1 MLKESTKLIIS
12 LTSYGLRLKYVSKT
26 IFSILNG
33 SFKDIHI
40 VLTIAKKDKQ
50 FISKDL
56 QILIDTKTIE
66 LLLVDNDLGPH
77 TKYFYT
83 MKKYKNIPIITIDD
97 DGIYDP
103 KLVESLYKKYLEN
116 KNCICARRVHRILFN
131 NKDILNYQ
139 KWIFDYNK
147 EKKPSMQL
155 LATGV
160 GGVLYPPDILEISDK
175 NLEEIN
181 KCFYADDIYLKVLE
195 IRKNIPVIWVENTWL
210 QPKPFSKEIDKQI
223 KEKGLWRINTLKNR
237 NDDYIKKFI
246 NDFNMLR

>member
-1 MLKESTKLIIS
+1 MNKKVIVS

-33 SFKDIHI
+33 TFKDIHI

-50 FISKDL
+50 YIPNDL
-56 QILIDTKTIE
+56 MLLITSNIIE
-66 LLLVDNDLGPH
+66 LLEVDNDLGPH

-160 GGVLYPPDILEISDK
+160 GGVLYPANILDISDK

-195 IRKNIPVIWVENTWL
+195 IRKNISVIWVENTWL

-246 NDFNMLR
+246 NDFNKLR

>member
-1 MLKESTKLIIS
+1 MNKKIIVS

-33 SFKDIHI
+33 TFKNIHI
-40 VLTIAKKDKQ
+40 VLTIAKKDIAFMSSELKL
-50 FISKDL
+50 FVDNKF
-56 QILIDTKTIE
+56 IE
-66 LLLVDNDLGPH
+66 LLIIDNDLGPH
-77 TKYFYT
+77 TKYFYV
-83 MKKYKNIPIITIDD
+83 MKKYKEFPIITIDD

-116 KNCICARRVHRILFN
+116 KNCICARRVHKILFN
-131 NKDILNYQ
+131 GKDILNYQ
-139 KWIFDYNK
+139 KWIFDYNR
-147 EKKPSMQL
+147 EKSQSMQL

-160 GGVLYPPDILEISDK
+160 GGVLYPPNILEISDK

-195 IRKNIPVIWVENTWL
+195 IRKNIPVIWVENNWL

-223 KEKGLWRINTLKNR
+223 KKNGLWKINTLKDR
-237 NDDYIKKFI
+237 NDEYIKIFI
-246 NDFNMLR
+246 NDFNKLR